1 MRSRRVLTI
10 QPAGLDSAEEEL
22 TAVGVGT
29 GVGHGKDSC
38 NRCVDFF
45 GIIANLPIVLLM

>member
-1 MRSRRVLTI
+1 MLTI

-22 TAVGVGT
+22 AAVGVGT

-38 NRCVDFF
+38 NRCMDFF
-45 GIIANLPIVLLM
+45 SMIGNLPIMLLP